1 MKEEEKKQAI
11 LKMEMKEM
19 KKINKILYE
28 KIEKLENVCVQK
40 DLQMKIKENLLEIL
54 KADNE
59 VQKKKTGQLN
69 QLKSKINE
77 LERERQE
84 QERLI
89 EQLTNEINK
98 LKAEKQVE
106 EKMKAEKTSDHQERE
121 KESAKNDIQ
130 ENEQPKN
137 EDTKKESKKE
147 TENKE
152 EDKQK
157 NVASANPLDMDIILD
172 CCQEIEKGLQGYSR
186 AYVVRGKRLLKL
198 GLFDAARKDFE
209 TARMVEG
216 LEECSKEGFE
226 ECSKLIEDA
235 KAQRKKWV
243 NQTHCE
249 ILGVSQTAT
258 TKEIL
263 KGFRVLAM
271 KYHPDRHRGEP
282 KFIQDGFE
290 WRFKRVIYAKTV
302 LTDERL
308 RKSYDVWIRP
318 KSGQKDQRHRRPKRG
333 FKDMYIHPLS
343 PEYDYVLFPYMRDYQ
358 MDGERLSSY
367 TYQCH

>member
-1 MKEEEKKQAI
+1 
-11 LKMEMKEM
+11 
-19 KKINKILYE
+19 
-28 KIEKLENVCVQK
+28 
-40 DLQMKIKENLLEIL
+40 MKIKKNLLEIL

-59 VQKKKTGQLN
+59 VQKQKTDQLN

-77 LERERQE
+77 LKRERQE
-84 QERLI
+84 QERVK
-89 EQLTNEINK
+89 EQLRNEINK

-121 KESAKNDIQ
+121 NESAKNDIQ
-130 ENEQPKN
+130 ENEQPRN

-152 EDKQK
+152 EDRQK
-157 NVASANPLDMDIILD
+157 NVLKAEANAASGNTLDMDIILD
-172 CCQEIEKGLQGYSR
+172 CCQEIEKYRQECSR
-186 AYVVRGKRLLKL
+186 AYVLRGKHLLKL
-198 GLFDAARKDFE
+198 RLFDAARNDFE
-209 TARMVEG
+209 TARTV
-216 LEECSKEGFE
+216 EGFE

-235 KAQRKKWV
+235 KVQRKKWV
-243 NQTHCE
+243 NQNHYE

-271 KYHPDRHRGEP
+271 KYHPDRHGGEP

-290 WRFKRVIYAKTV
+290 WRFKRVNYAKTV

-333 FKDMYIHPLS
+333 FKDMYNCFGK
-343 PEYDYVLFPYMRDYQ
+343 LFICR
-358 MDGERLSSY
+358 
-367 TYQCH
+367 